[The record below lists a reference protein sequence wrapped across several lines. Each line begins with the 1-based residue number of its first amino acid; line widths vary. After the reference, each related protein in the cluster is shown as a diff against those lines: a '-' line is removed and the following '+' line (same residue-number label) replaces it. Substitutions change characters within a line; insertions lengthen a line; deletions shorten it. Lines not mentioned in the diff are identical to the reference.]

1 MVNYIKR
8 FVIEPMYINHL
19 NLINYDNKFPDGLQ
33 QAHRERD
40 GGGGGTSLAH
50 QLKRGPQSNEAPSN
64 FLIQD
69 GLTENIQ

>member
-33 QAHRERD
+33 HAHRERD
-40 GGGGGTSLAH
+40 GGGALPWPTSSKGGPKAMKPLQIS
-50 QLKRGPQSNEAPSN
+50 
-64 FLIQD
+64 
-69 GLTENIQ
+69 